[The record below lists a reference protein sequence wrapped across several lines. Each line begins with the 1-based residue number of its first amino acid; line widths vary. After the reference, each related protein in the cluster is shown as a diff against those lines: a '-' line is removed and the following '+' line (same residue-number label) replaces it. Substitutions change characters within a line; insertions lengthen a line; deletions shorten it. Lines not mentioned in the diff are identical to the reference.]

1 MKKLLSLTLTILV
14 LSGMSS
20 SAFAACGQCKSTVP
34 TLTYGCQVQ
43 QHVFNNGCPQVQNK
57 PDCGFINGRL
67 PDSDEFWQYIL
78 KQINNKC
85 DQNGTPDNDCS
96 GAPNCGPNNKPD
108 AEDIPGSD
116 QNNDTA
122 PDSTPNDGADLPQ
135 EGEQNNTP
143 DNTPDSPGVNQN
155 PNNTPDSNQGS
166 DQEQTVDQNELY
178 IRQVVSLV
186 NQQRSANGLSA
197 VKLNDTVSAAAQLRA
212 EECAASFSHTRP
224 NGASC
229 FTALREMG
237 VNYSGAAENIAYG
250 QDTPQEVVNAWMN
263 SDGHRK
269 NILNGKY
276 TEIGIGYAVING
288 TPYWSQFFIY

>member
-20 SAFAACGQCKSTVP
+20 SAFAACVP
-34 TLTYGCQVQ
+34 YQGTAPTFTYGCLTQ
-43 QHVFNNGCPQVQNK
+43 QHIFDSSCQEFRNV
-57 PDCGFINGRL
+57 PDYGFINGRL
-67 PDSDEFWQYIL
+67 PDSDKFWQYIL
-78 KQINNKC
+78 EQINDKC
-85 DQNGTPDNDCS
+85 NQNGTPENDCS
-96 GAPNCGPNNKPD
+96 GDQNCQPNDKPD
-108 AEDIPGSD
+108 AGDIPD
-116 QNNDTA
+116 DNQNND
-122 PDSTPNDGADLPQ
+122 DNQDGGADLPQ
-135 EGEQNNTP
+135 GGEQNNTP
-143 DNTPDSPGVNQN
+143 DNNPDNNPGINQN

-166 DQEQTVDQNELY
+166 DQQQTVDQNELY

-186 NQQRSANGLSA
+186 NQQRSANGLDSLQ
-197 VKLNDTVSAAAQLRA
+197 LNSTVSAAAQLRA

-224 NGASC
+224 NGSSC